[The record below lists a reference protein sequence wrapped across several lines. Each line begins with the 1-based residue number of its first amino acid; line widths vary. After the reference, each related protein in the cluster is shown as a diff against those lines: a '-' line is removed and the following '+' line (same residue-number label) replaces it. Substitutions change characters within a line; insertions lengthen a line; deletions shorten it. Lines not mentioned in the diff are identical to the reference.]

1 MQCLCGTHLRA
12 LIAEYALC
20 SVFPLAGFPVDPH
33 IHGADPQT
41 LAAVNA
47 QQRKVAHGL
56 EKHRNGAEV
65 LEQVKDT
72 RASNT
77 CKALCAAPAS
87 MGRGEILVEL
97 CQQPFVLSLLLLI
110 NLQTTK
116 VGKRRLCY
124 RQIIFWTSK
133 YYSVL
138 QIRLAPHT
146 FNFRVS
152 HPTPSHA

>member
-1 MQCLCGTHLRA
+1 MDAFA
-12 LIAEYALC
+12 LIT
-20 SVFPLAGFPVDPH
+20 VD
-33 IHGADPQT
+33 
-41 LAAVNA
+41 A

-72 RASNT
+72 RALNT
-77 CKALCAAPAS
+77 CKTLCAAPAS
-87 MGRGEILVEL
+87 MGQGEILVEL
-97 CQQPFVLSLLLLI
+97 RQQSFVLSLLLLI

-133 YYSVL
+133 YCSVL

-152 HPTPSHA
+152 HPTPFHA

>member
-1 MQCLCGTHLRA
+1 MWGTRS
-12 LIAEYALC
+12 YTRSRR

-33 IHGADPQT
+33 IHGADTQT
-41 LAAVNA
+41 LTAVNA

-97 CQQPFVLSLLLLI
+97 CQQPFVFSFVTYQLANDESGQAQVMLSSDYFLD
-110 NLQTTK
+110 
-116 VGKRRLCY
+116 
-124 RQIIFWTSK
+124 F
-133 YYSVL
+133 
-138 QIRLAPHT
+138 
-146 FNFRVS
+146 
-152 HPTPSHA
+152 